1 MGTRTYS
8 RRGKNGRVATAYG
21 VDRYFN
27 TSGINKDMDD
37 MLDEMKDVSPSGRR
51 DRETGL
57 IDDGSWYDFVGDV
70 EAAKREDGTWDVKE
84 LQRIIQE
91 ADSRYGGRFKNERI
105 DEFTNSLE
113 DMITFARDGA
123 QERAAGQGL
132 EFNLIDFLNEI
143 GRESGAPGFF
153 DRMLRGE
160 PMQTPQAIAETQ
172 RLASAAEAYAKE
184 VNGIATGQISRGLL
198 NPDTMRA
205 AQTELQR
212 AFLLQGSRLTRE
224 DRALLGALIRQM
236 NPSYVQR
243 ANNRIMQGLQN
254 LEQMSG
260 DVATALRR
268 GTNAGIDEALER
280 TTRADTGLRTT
291 IDIIDRGAR
300 AQANTLNKIYRLA
313 EQSTK
318 PGFPPAIRQ
327 AVANVLR
334 NVPLRAA
341 ENASDNA
348 MTAISRI
355 GRTGVLPSMLSVAAQ
370 RNLGGRRDLTT
381 SVVETAQGIQR
392 AKDALA
398 NKKQRTGGGKRTVAS
413 TLVPDVLR
421 RIERITAVER
431 SGR

>member
-27 TSGINKDMDD
+27 TSGINKDMDELVQD
-37 MLDEMKDVSPSGRR
+37 MRGVDPGGQQ
-51 DRETGL
+51 DRETGVVE
-57 IDDGSWYDFVGDV
+57 DGSWYEFVDDV
-70 EAAKREDGTWDVKE
+70 ESAKRADGTWDVKE
-84 LQRIIQE
+84 LQRIINE
-91 ADSRYGGRFKNERI
+91 ADNRYGRNQNERI
-105 DEFTNSLE
+105 SEFNGAIE
-113 DMITFARDGA
+113 DMIILSREGA
-123 QERAAGQGL
+123 QERSAGQGL
-132 EFNLIDFLNEI
+132 EFNLIDLLNEI
-143 GRESGAPGFF
+143 GRESGSPGFF

-172 RLASAAEAYAKE
+172 RLANAAEQYGRDI
-184 VNGIATGQISRGLL
+184 NGIANGQISRGLL

-205 AQTELQR
+205 ASTELQR
-212 AFLLQGSRLTRE
+212 AFLLEGTRLTRE
-224 DRALLGALIRQM
+224 DRALMGALIRQM
-236 NPSYVQR
+236 NPAYVQR

-300 AQANTLNKIYRLA
+300 AQANTLSKIYRLA

-334 NVPLRAA
+334 NVPLRQA
-341 ENASDNA
+341 ETAGDNA
-348 MTAISRI
+348 MIAISRI

-398 NKKQRTGGGKRTVAS
+398 TKKQRTGGGQRTIAS